1 METIDEKLV
10 SLLLVKELTIKELE
24 DYISLLQT
32 QLQQMQVAYNKLY
45 KLHYL
50 KKVKKVKQRVRI
62 GYKK

>member
-10 SLLLVKELTIKELE
+10 SLLLVKELNIKELE